1 MNQLTRSDGSS
12 VDYLWEPIFDA
23 LGYDGFQHTGGN
35 FPTATHLGEAAA
47 GRRVFLIIDEIER
60 WFMPQQKDDPQAQA
74 NLTFL
79 QNLTEFCQDAS
90 NGVIAVITL
99 LRLSA
104 AIQQIVDRADAF
116 KEDLTQAPDRRQIV
130 LHRLV
135 ESVDRDAARP
145 VVDAYIEQYKPV
157 DSHVSIGDYARY
169 REDMLTCYPF
179 HPAVI
184 ETVFDRYS
192 SVASYQNSRGALYLL
207 AHVLREAVE
216 PSGQGTATL
225 AGADPIRV
233 GDISLTNRIIYD
245 DLASLDTQL
254 VNIARHNAQT
264 SGSVEHADAVLSTVL
279 DVNKADRLSQVS
291 VDLEQAA
298 KGQSVAKKLGQILGL
313 RDTQVGDATRL
324 EVRCYLREAAVTN
337 RDQLV
342 QLLDGLPKSGDTQ
355 VTVRFTKESPKGQGD
370 QP

>member
-1 MNQLTRSDGSS
+1 
-12 VDYLWEPIFDA
+12 
-23 LGYDGFQHTGGN
+23 
-35 FPTATHLGEAAA
+35 
-47 GRRVFLIIDEIER
+47 
-60 WFMPQQKDDPQAQA
+60 
-74 NLTFL
+74 
-79 QNLTEFCQDAS
+79 
-90 NGVIAVITL
+90 
-99 LRLSA
+99 
-104 AIQQIVDRADAF
+104 
-116 KEDLTQAPDRRQIV
+116 
-130 LHRLV
+130 V
-135 ESVDRDAARP
+135 E
-145 VVDAYIEQYKPV
+145 AYIDQYKPV

-169 REDMLTCYPF
+169 REDMLTCCPF

-192 SVASYQNSRGALYLL
+192 SVASLQVTSYQNSRGALYLL

-216 PSGQGTATL
+216 PSGQGTVTL
-225 AGADPIRV
+225 AGADLIRV

-254 VNIARHNAQT
+254 VSIARHNAQT

-298 KGQSVAKKLGQILGL
+298 KGKSVAKKLGQILGL
-313 RDTQVGDATRL
+313 RDTQVGDAPRL

-342 QLLDGLPKSGDTQ
+342 QLLDGLPKSGDNQ
-355 VTVRFTKESPKGQGD
+355 VTVRFTKESPKGQGG